1 MARREQ
7 LTIDDLA
14 ATTGVSSRSIR
25 YYQTRGLLPAPRV
38 KGRQGF
44 YDERHVERLA
54 LINELQEEGLN
65 LQAIGWLLGGG
76 GGVDSDELRRLKRAV
91 LDGWVSD
98 VPVAISAKDLA
109 KAMALRE
116 WQEETAERAV
126 RLKLLERV
134 APPEGEEDGE
144 GSYRILLPS
153 VLAAGGEL
161 ADMGLPVDRMLDVLE
176 VMREHAE
183 AVAESYVQIFDEA
196 VLAPW
201 DARGRPDGEWAQITK
216 AVDRIRPLAGEALL
230 ATFRQVMADVIAE
243 HLQHS
248 LPTDEA

>member
-1 MARREQ
+1 MARRES

-44 YDERHVERLA
+44 YDERHIERLA
-54 LINELQEEGLN
+54 LISELQEEGLN
-65 LQAIGWLLGGG
+65 LQAIGWLLGGASQ
-76 GGVDSDELRRLKRAV
+76 VDSEELRRLKRAV

-116 WQEETAERAV
+116 WQTGTAERAV
-126 RLKLLERV
+126 RLKLLEEV
-134 APPEGEEDGE
+134 PGE
-144 GSYRILLPS
+144 GDAESSYRILLPS

-161 ADMGLPVDRMLDVLE
+161 ADMGLPVERMLDVLE
-176 VMREHAE
+176 IMREHAE

-201 DARGRPDGEWAQITK
+201 DARGRPDGEWTQITE

-243 HLQHS
+243 HLQRT
-248 LPTDEA
+248 LPGGGED

>member
-1 MARREQ
+1 MARRES

-44 YDERHVERLA
+44 YDERHIERLA
-54 LINELQEEGLN
+54 LISELQEEGLN
-65 LQAIGWLLGGG
+65 LQAIGWLLGGASQ
-76 GGVDSDELRRLKRAV
+76 VDSDELRRLKRAV

-98 VPVAISAKDLA
+98 VPVGISAKDLA
-109 KAMALRE
+109 KAMAMRE
-116 WQEETAERAV
+116 WQAETAERAV

-134 APPEGEEDGE
+134 PGKDDEEA
-144 GSYRILLPS
+144 SYRILLPS

-161 ADMGLPVDRMLDVLE
+161 ADMGLPVERMLDVLE
-176 VMREHAE
+176 LMREHAE

-201 DARGRPDGEWAQITK
+201 DARGRPDAEWAQITA

-243 HLQHS
+243 HLQRT
-248 LPTDEA
+248 LPGGGQD

>member
-1 MARREQ
+1 VVVHHSGMARRDQ

-25 YYQTRGLLPAPRV
+25 YYQTRGLLPPPRV

-44 YDERHVERLA
+44 YDQRHVDRLG
-54 LINELQEEGLN
+54 LIGELQEEGLN

-91 LDGWVSD
+91 LDGWVSEA
-98 VPVAISAKDLA
+98 PVRISAKDLQ
-109 KAMALRE
+109 KALAHRE
-116 WQEETAERAV
+116 WDEAVLRRAV
-126 RLKLLERV
+126 DLGLLDAV
-134 APPEGEEDGE
+134 EGEDAFDI
-144 GSYRILLPS
+144 RLPS

-161 ADMGLPVDRMLDVLE
+161 GEMGLAPDRMLDVLE
-176 VMREHAE
+176 QMRLHAR
-183 AVAESYVQIFDEA
+183 AVAEEYVKVFDEA

-201 DARGRPDGEWAQITK
+201 DARGRPEDEWASIRE

-230 ATFRQVMADVIAE
+230 AVFRQVMADIITEQMAA
-243 HLQHS
+243 S
-248 LPTDEA
+248 TPTD